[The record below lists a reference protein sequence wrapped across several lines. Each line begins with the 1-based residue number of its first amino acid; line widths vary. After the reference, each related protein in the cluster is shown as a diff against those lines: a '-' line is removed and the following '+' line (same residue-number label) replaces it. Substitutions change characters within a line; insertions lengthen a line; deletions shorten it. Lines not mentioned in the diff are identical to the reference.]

1 MAQLHL
7 QPPEPFNF
15 RTPDDWPRWL
25 RWFEQFREAASL
37 TEDSDKKQ
45 VNTLLYCLGEE
56 AEAVLSSTNIT
67 EEERAVYT
75 TVVSKFDAFFQVGRN
90 VIFERARFNRRN
102 QLGGETA
109 EQYIMELYKLAK
121 SCNYGEMKGEMKDE
135 MIRDRLVVG
144 IRDNALSQRLQL
156 DADLTLEKAKKMV
169 RQREAVGEQQQLLK
183 GTVASSLDELQPRRD
198 RRKQGKKFHV
208 KGRANSSTTAATQPQ
223 SKSCTRCG
231 KGQHPRDKCPAKDA
245 TCHRCSKKGH
255 YGSQCFTNSSG
266 ECK

>member
-1 MAQLHL
+1 
-7 QPPEPFNF
+7 
-15 RTPDDWPRWL
+15 
-25 RWFEQFREAASL
+25 
-37 TEDSDKKQ
+37 
-45 VNTLLYCLGEE
+45 
-56 AEAVLSSTNIT
+56 
-67 EEERAVYT
+67 
-75 TVVSKFDAFFQVGRN
+75 
-90 VIFERARFNRRN
+90 
-102 QLGGETA
+102 
-109 EQYIMELYKLAK
+109 MELYKLAK
-121 SCNYGEMKGEMKDE
+121 SCNYGEMKDE

-198 RRKQGKKFHV
+198 RRKQGKKFHA

-255 YGSQCFTNSSG
+255 YGSQCFTKNVSQVESANDMDAAFLDTVSAYQSPAWLTTIQVNG
-266 ECK
+266 ENISFKMDTGAEVTAISENTHQHLKEPRLTTASKILYNPI